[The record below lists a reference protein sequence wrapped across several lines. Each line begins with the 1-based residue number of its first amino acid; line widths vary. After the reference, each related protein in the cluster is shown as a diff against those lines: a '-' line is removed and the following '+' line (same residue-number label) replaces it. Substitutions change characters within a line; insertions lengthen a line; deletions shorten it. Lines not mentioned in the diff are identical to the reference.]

1 MGFAHPPTR
10 KNPMRLPPDIQKTPT
25 SDSRRNRPR
34 AQHRQA
40 LVGRG
45 HWHCQMHSYSYSKCY
60 KYRYNYQLHGYS
72 RSRVIIRD
80 YTAACTWKTR
90 LLEASSSR
98 ILIHSQPPNCTWEGG
113 KGHCPQL
120 PSFPAAIL
128 GPTSRRIS
136 LGGLAPRELRA
147 AHRAHFF
154 SPAPELQRGR

>member
-1 MGFAHPPTR
+1 LGFAHPPTR
-10 KNPMRLPPDIQKTPT
+10 KNPMRPPPDIQKTPT

-98 ILIHSQPPNCTWEGG
+98 ILIHSQPPNCTWEAG
-113 KGHCPQL
+113 KGHCPHYPHFLQ
-120 PSFPAAIL
+120 PSWGPLVVVFRSGGWPL
-128 GPTSRRIS
+128 GS
-136 LGGLAPRELRA
+136 
-147 AHRAHFF
+147 
-154 SPAPELQRGR
+154 